1 MDAGKVNAI
10 EFGESIA
17 WNTFPYGFYI
27 FFSSDKEF
35 ILHKCRLSRC
45 LSDLVHC

>member
-1 MDAGKVNAI
+1 MDAGKINAI
-10 EFGESIA
+10 EFGKSIA

-27 FFSSDKEF
+27 FSSDKEF
-35 ILHKCRLSRC
+35 VLHKCRLSRS